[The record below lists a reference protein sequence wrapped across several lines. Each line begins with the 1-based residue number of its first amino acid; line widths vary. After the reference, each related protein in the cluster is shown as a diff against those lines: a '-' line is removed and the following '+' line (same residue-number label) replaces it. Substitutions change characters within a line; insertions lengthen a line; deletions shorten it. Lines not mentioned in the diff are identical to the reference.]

1 MRIFYLLPFLAVF
14 VAFPV
19 SAEAE
24 TLNKKPFG
32 MWLNEFRQDAMKQGI
47 SKKTLDEAFSDIEPI
62 ESVIE
67 LDRKQPEGRMTLA
80 RYLKNTVT
88 DHRVDEG
95 KELMDEHRELLKK
108 VSKEYGV
115 QPEFVVALWG
125 IETNFGSNTGGFD
138 VVDSLATLAYDG
150 RRSEFFRSE
159 LISALKIL
167 EQEHITVDE
176 MQGSWAGALGQ
187 CQFMPST
194 FLKHAVDFN
203 KNGKHD
209 VWNEQGDVFASM
221 ANYLQSLG
229 WNGDEGW
236 GLRVQLPEGF
246 DRSLLDIKKT
256 KPMKEW
262 SKLGVRK
269 ADGKPLPEKGMVKDM
284 EVTVALVGEGE
295 DAVPHLMYS
304 NFKALLNWNRSRFFA
319 TAVGT
324 LAERIGD

>member
-1 MRIFYLLPFLAVF
+1 MKISYLLPIF
-14 VAFPV
+14 VICAFSP
-19 SAEAE
+19 AHAE
-24 TLNKKPFG
+24 TEYRNKKPFG
-32 MWLNEFRQDAMKQGI
+32 MWLGELRQDAMKQGI
-47 SKKTLDEAFSDIEPI
+47 SKKTLDEALEGIELI
-62 ESVIE
+62 DSVIE
-67 LDRKQPEGRMTLA
+67 LDRKQPEGRLTLA
-80 RYLKNTVT
+80 RYLKNAVT
-88 DHRVDEG
+88 DRRVEEG
-95 KELMDEHRELLKK
+95 RELMEEHRDLLKK

-115 QPEFVVALWG
+115 QPEYIVALWG

-138 VVDSLATLAYDG
+138 VVPALATLAYDG
-150 RRSEFFRSE
+150 RRSEFFRNE

-167 EQEHITVDE
+167 EQEHITVED

-194 FLKHAVDFN
+194 FLKYAVDFN
-203 KNGKHD
+203 KNGTHD

-229 WNGDEGW
+229 WNGGEGW
-236 GLRVQLPEGF
+236 GFRVSLPEGF
-246 DRSLLDIKKT
+246 DHSLLDIKKT

-269 ADGKPLPEKGMVKDM
+269 ADGKPLPEKDM
-284 EVTVALVGEGE
+284 EVTVALVGEGD

-324 LAERIGD
+324 LAERIGN